1 MYTVFAISLE
11 VLNENQKTIASQGR
25 LGVSLSDFA
34 CDCNCYSLITKSG
47 AHTLE
52 PTKVKPQTAAEAT
65 GKDTSRE
72 LFPEGD
78 AMDRFVSVFESSAR
92 RWELVIYPAMMA
104 FVVLAGYG
112 FFLIYTLSKDI
123 RTMAQGMDPEMG
135 KNLSHISESVIYLS
149 ENVRTM
155 TRRVYHMSESVETMA
170 DRMVSLEHLEPM
182 LNNMQ
187 GMNQSIG
194 AMNRNMSSMNMSI
207 DAMRYD
213 MGEMS
218 HSMRPMGEMNNFMP

>member
-1 MYTVFAISLE
+1 M
-11 VLNENQKTIASQGR
+11 NEKI
-25 LGVSLSDFA
+25 
-34 CDCNCYSLITKSG
+34 ITMDKQKSG
-47 AHTLE
+47 NE
-52 PTKVKPQTAAEAT
+52 PSS
-65 GKDTSRE
+65 GG
-72 LFPEGD
+72 FPEGD
-78 AMDRFVSVFESSAR
+78 SMDRFVRVFETSAR
-92 RWELVIYPAMMA
+92 RWELIIYPAMLA

-123 RTMAQGMDPEMG
+123 NTLAKGMDPEMG
-135 KNLSHISESVIYLS
+135 KHLSHISESVIYLS

-187 GMNQSIG
+187 GMNVSMG
-194 AMNRNMSSMNMSI
+194 GMNQNMSNMNISI

-213 MGEMS
+213 MGDMS
-218 HSMRPMGEMNNFMP
+218 HSMRPMGRMNSIMPW

>member
-1 MYTVFAISLE
+1 MD
-11 VLNENQKTIASQGR
+11 NQKTGKESASG
-25 LGVSLSDFA
+25 G
-34 CDCNCYSLITKSG
+34 
-47 AHTLE
+47 
-52 PTKVKPQTAAEAT
+52 
-65 GKDTSRE
+65 
-72 LFPEGD
+72 FPEGD
-78 AMDRFVSVFESSAR
+78 SMDRFVRVFETSAR
-92 RWELVIYPAMMA
+92 RWELIIYPAMLA

-123 RTMAQGMDPEMG
+123 STLAKGMDPEMG
-135 KNLSHISESVIYLS
+135 KHLSHISESVIYLS

-187 GMNQSIG
+187 GMNNSMG
-194 AMNRNMSSMNMSI
+194 AMNLNISNMTISM

-213 MGEMS
+213 MGDMS
-218 HSMRPMGEMNNFMP
+218 HSMRPMGRMNSIMPW

>member
-1 MYTVFAISLE
+1 MSDKITNADK
-11 VLNENQKTIASQGR
+11 QAS
-25 LGVSLSDFA
+25 A
-34 CDCNCYSLITKSG
+34 G
-47 AHTLE
+47 A
-52 PTKVKPQTAAEAT
+52 A
-65 GKDTSRE
+65 GKDSPRE

-78 AMDRFVSVFESSAR
+78 AMDRFVSVFEASAR
-92 RWELVIYPAMMA
+92 RWELVIYPAMLA

-123 RTMAQGMDPEMG
+123 NTLAQGMDPEMG
-135 KNLSHISESVIYLS
+135 KHLSHISESVIYLS

-194 AMNRNMSSMNMSI
+194 AMNRNMSSMNMSL

-213 MGEMS
+213 MGDMS
-218 HSMRPMGEMNNFMP
+218 HSLEPMGDMNSFMPW

>member
-1 MYTVFAISLE
+1 M
-11 VLNENQKTIASQGR
+11 
-25 LGVSLSDFA
+25 
-34 CDCNCYSLITKSG
+34 
-47 AHTLE
+47 
-52 PTKVKPQTAAEAT
+52 VKPQDTAGDA
-65 GKDTSRE
+65 GKDSSRE

-78 AMDRFVSVFESSAR
+78 AMDRFVRVFETSAR
-92 RWELVIYPAMMA
+92 RWELIIYPAMLA

-123 RTMAQGMDPEMG
+123 NTMAQGMDPDMG
-135 KNLSHISESVIYLS
+135 KHLSHISESVIYLS

-170 DRMVSLEHLEPM
+170 DRMVSLQHLEPM

-187 GMNQSIG
+187 GMNRSMD
-194 AMNRNMSSMNMSI
+194 AMNQNISSMNTSM

-213 MGEMS
+213 MGDMS
-218 HSMRPMGEMNNFMP
+218 HSMRPMGEMNSFMP